1 MAGRLLLGGGRVM
14 AAGGGRPLCGLLIL
28 ASKVSENALELPR
41 VGGGEYFELA
51 ELREG

>member
-28 ASKVSENALELPR
+28 ESKLSENPVELPA
-41 VGGGEYFELA
+41 VGGGEYLELD
-51 ELREG
+51 EFNEG